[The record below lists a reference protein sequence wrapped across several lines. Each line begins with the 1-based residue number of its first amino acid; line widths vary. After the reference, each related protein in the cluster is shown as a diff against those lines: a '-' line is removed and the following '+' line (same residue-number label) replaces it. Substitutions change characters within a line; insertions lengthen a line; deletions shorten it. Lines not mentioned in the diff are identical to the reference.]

1 MINDLP
7 TVYEVVFG
15 LEQSDEQSGMDNGAK
30 DTPAP
35 QKLNFKLQKEDDSN
49 ITAGLQHD
57 KKRKVLEK
65 DFSPN

>member
-1 MINDLP
+1 MITNYCIYLI
-7 TVYEVVFG
+7 
-15 LEQSDEQSGMDNGAK
+15 
-30 DTPAP
+30 